1 MINFELYRI
10 FKIVADECNITKASR
25 RLNISQPAIT
35 KHIKNLEDGLN
46 IKLFERTNSGVILTQ
61 NGKKIYEEIKEPV
74 IIMESIFKKYSET
87 RKIYLGIHAAMLNQN
102 FNKEIIDY
110 INKDSQNI
118 NVMNYNTDE
127 MLVKLEKQEIDIAI
141 SKRNPNINNSKIE
154 FIKLGNLHD
163 ILIVNSNNDLKNK
176 IITVDEIKEMEL
188 YLPRQNSVTSM
199 NFFNSVGLSESKFK
213 NIRNIS
219 YITMLNTIK
228 NNDGI
233 GLITKEYVE
242 EELKNK
248 QIIELKMNFEIK
260 PIEYG
265 IYINKENVFKE
276 LKELIKNIKNA
287 RYN

>member
-1 MINFELYRI
+1 M
-10 FKIVADECNITKASR
+10 
-25 RLNISQPAIT
+25 
-35 KHIKNLEDGLN
+35 
-46 IKLFERTNSGVILTQ
+46 LFFV
-61 NGKKIYEEIKEPV
+61 
-74 IIMESIFKKYSET
+74 
-87 RKIYLGIHAAMLNQN
+87 
-102 FNKEIIDY
+102 
-110 INKDSQNI
+110 
-118 NVMNYNTDE
+118 
-127 MLVKLEKQEIDIAI
+127 
-141 SKRNPNINNSKIE
+141 
-154 FIKLGNLHD
+154 
-163 ILIVNSNNDLKNK
+163 NDLKNK

>member
-10 FKIVADECNITKASR
+10 FKIVADESNITKASKI
-25 RLNISQPAIT
+25 LNISQPAIT

-46 IKLFERTNSGVILTQ
+46 IKLFERTNIGVILTQ
-61 NGKKIYEEIKEPV
+61 NGKAIYEEIKEPV
-74 IIMESIFKKYSET
+74 NIIESIYKKYSQT

-102 FNKEIIDY
+102 FNKEIMDY
-110 INKDSQNI
+110 INRDNQNI

-141 SKRNPNINNSKIE
+141 SKKHPNFNSKKIE
-154 FIKLGNLHD
+154 FIKLGILHD
-163 ILIVNSNNDLKNK
+163 ILIVNSNNDLKDK
-176 IITVDEIKEMEL
+176 TLTVDDIKEMEL

-199 NFFNSVGLSESKFK
+199 NFLNSVGVNESKFK

-242 EELKNK
+242 DELKNK
-248 QIIELKMNFEIK
+248 QIIELKMSFDIE

-265 IYINKENVFKE
+265 IYINKENIFKE
-276 LKELIKNIKNA
+276 LKELMENIKNA

>member
-248 QIIELKMNFEIK
+248 QILELKMNFEIK
-260 PIEYG
+260 SIEYG